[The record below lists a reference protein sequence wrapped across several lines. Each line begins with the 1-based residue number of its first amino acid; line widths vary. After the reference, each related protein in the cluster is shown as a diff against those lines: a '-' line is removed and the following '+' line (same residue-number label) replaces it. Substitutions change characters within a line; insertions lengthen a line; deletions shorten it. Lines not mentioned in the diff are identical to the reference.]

1 MSVLSIWHSPWF
13 RENKS
18 ANSPMI
24 QNIDS
29 LILHRFLEN
38 WKRITILEEKI
49 FSTSTAKAWC
59 SIVVWGGVKL
69 QYTIYTSSYAN
80 LRNNKSSQAS
90 SDSLNLPNYNGF
102 GREHMPLF
110 NAIQY
115 LASVKAN
122 ASGGHM
128 SNQRPLGK
136 DASNISNNDGLYEV
150 PTIGWVVGTYEHRK
164 TWFCDK
170 S

>member
-1 MSVLSIWHSPWF
+1 LEKDNNPG
-13 RENKS
+13 RENLFDIYCEG
-18 ANSPMI
+18 MMFHCC
-24 QNIDS
+24 
-29 LILHRFLEN
+29 LG
-38 WKRITILEEKI
+38 
-49 FSTSTAKAWC
+49 
-59 SIVVWGGVKL
+59 GGVKL

-150 PTIGWVVGTYEHRK
+150 PTIG
-164 TWFCDK
+164 
-170 S
+170 